1 MFQYLFKYIEIHHQS
16 EKTNHSVIFGLKQNF
31 LAEGIKIYEG
41 IYDSTCQEHKWV
53 QWQWGWDLEAIQI
66 NPKMQMFI
74 FPDSDKPLS
83 TIAPATWLLILATF
97 ACSFEILLSLGDG
110 FCCCPFHQESWSCT
124 FLGVV
129 LHRYRWWW
137 WFSLSFLINYKSRKH
152 ETSFNAKRVI
162 DYQKLGKNSFLFL
175 FYTY

>member
-16 EKTNHSVIFGLKQNF
+16 EKTNHSFIFGLKQNC

-110 FCCCPFHQESWSCT
+110 FYLSIPSRIMVMYFSGCR
-124 FLGVV
+124 LA
-129 LHRYRWWW
+129 LYRWCW
-137 WFSLSFLINYKSRKH
+137 
-152 ETSFNAKRVI
+152 
-162 DYQKLGKNSFLFL
+162 
-175 FYTY
+175 